1 LNKKEVETTTTINSE
16 EKLKE
21 IIESKEFLEFLT
33 SKSNIIEKALNQE
46 DIFSDYGFSFEEKTR
61 NKE

>member
-1 LNKKEVETTTTINSE
+1 LNKKDVETTTNE

-21 IIESKEFLEFLT
+21 IIESKDFLEFLT
-33 SKSNIIEKALNQE
+33 NKSNIIEKALNQE
-46 DIFSDYGFSFEEKTR
+46 DIFSDYGFSFEEKRRR

>member
-1 LNKKEVETTTTINSE
+1 LNKKDVETTTNE

-21 IIESKEFLEFLT
+21 IIKSKDFLEFLT
-33 SKSNIIEKALNQE
+33 NKSNIIEKALNQE

-61 NKE
+61 RNKE

>member
-1 LNKKEVETTTTINSE
+1 MNKKDVETTTNE

-21 IIESKEFLEFLT
+21 IIESKDFLEFLT
-33 SKSNIIEKALNQE
+33 NKSNIIEKALNQE

-61 NKE
+61 RNKE